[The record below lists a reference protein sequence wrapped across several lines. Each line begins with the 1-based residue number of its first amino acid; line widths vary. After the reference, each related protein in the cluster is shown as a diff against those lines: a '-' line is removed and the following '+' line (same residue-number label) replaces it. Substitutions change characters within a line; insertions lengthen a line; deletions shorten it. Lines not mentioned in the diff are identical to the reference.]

1 MCPSKENIIDISE
14 PYQKLK
20 LLRIKE
26 IYIYHPQRN
35 RHLQL
40 FIIII
45 IIIITLFQ
53 VDEIELMPNNI

>member
-45 IIIITLFQ
+45 ITLFQ
-53 VDEIELMPNNI
+53 VDEIKLMPNNI